1 MFGYVRPDKA
11 ELKIKDYE
19 TYKAVY
25 CSVCRTLGSEYG
37 VFSRFLLT
45 YDAAFYVFIMKT
57 VFENKSDCAHR
68 GVCRFNPLKK
78 CNYID
83 EDEYLKSAAALTV
96 IMFYYKILDNI
107 KDSKFFK
114 RLSSRLLLLFVKP
127 KFKKAIKNYSHFND
141 IISLSM
147 EKQAQAENE
156 EGVSL
161 DKACDSSARALAD
174 IFTIGIE
181 DEEQKRLVD
190 RTAYCLGRWVYLMDA
205 FDDLESDIKTKS
217 FNPFVI
223 KYSLKDSANEEI
235 EKEIIR
241 TIRITANETASAF
254 ELLQKN
260 CYKPVIEN
268 IIFDGMENEL
278 QKIINKR
285 QKMRGEFSDE

>member
-45 YDAAFYVFIMKT
+45 YDAAFYVFVMKT
-57 VFENKSDCAHR
+57 VFQSKSDCAHK

-78 CNYID
+78 CYYID

-96 IMFYYKILDNI
+96 IMFYYKLKDNI
-107 KDSKFFK
+107 NDSKPLKKFA
-114 RLSSRLLLLFVKP
+114 SRLFLLYVKP
-127 KFKKAIKNYSHFND
+127 KFNKAKGKYSQFND

-147 EKQAQAENE
+147 QKQAKAENE
-156 EGVSL
+156 KCVSL

-174 IFTIGIE
+174 IFTVGIK
-181 DEEQKRLVD
+181 DEEQKKLVD

-205 FDDLESDIKTKS
+205 FDDIEKDIKTNS

-223 KYSLKDSANEEI
+223 KYSLIYGVSEEI
-235 EKEIIR
+235 EKDITR
-241 TIRITANETASAF
+241 TIRITANETASAL

-278 QKIINKR
+278 QKIINKKK
-285 QKMRGEFSDE
+285 KMRGELSNE